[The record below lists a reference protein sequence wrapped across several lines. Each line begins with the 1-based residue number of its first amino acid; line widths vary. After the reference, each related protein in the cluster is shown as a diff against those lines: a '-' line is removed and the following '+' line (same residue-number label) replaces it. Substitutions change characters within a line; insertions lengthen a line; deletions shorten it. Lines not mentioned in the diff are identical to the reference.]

1 MTWDPAFVVPED
13 SAVTAAM
20 LMKNHNIGSV
30 PVVSDRGDRALVG
43 IVTDRDL
50 TIRVVAEQRDYY
62 RTRVSDVMSKD
73 LVACHVDDERNEV
86 ISAMAK
92 RQIRRVPVVT
102 THNRLVGII
111 SQADLAGNV
120 KPRALGELVEEVTEP
135 ASEHGKGIGLTSGL
149 LMAAGGL
156 GLGVG
161 IAYLINPE
169 WARETTQQ
177 IVDQVRATA
186 GLDQS

>member
-30 PVVSDRGDRALVG
+30 PVVSDRIDRELVG
-43 IVTDRDL
+43 IITDRDL

-73 LVACHVDDERNEV
+73 LVACHVDDDRDEV

-102 THNRLVGII
+102 KHNRLVGII
-111 SQADLAGNV
+111 SQADLAGSL
-120 KPRALGELVEEVTEP
+120 KPRILGQLVEEVSEP
-135 ASEHGKGIGLTSGL
+135 ASEHDKGGLTSTL

-156 GLGVG
+156 GLGMGLV
-161 IAYLINPE
+161 YLINPE

-177 IVDQVRATA
+177 IVGQIRSTA
-186 GLDQS
+186 GLDQT